1 MKSIILKTM
10 YTINLGYKLILFI
23 SSLGLYFICLI
34 FSSIRLKQLSNR
46 SLEKAARICLMA
58 LGVKVIINKKNR
70 IYNNRKEIHIA
81 NHESPLDALITQG
94 YFCMPS
100 LTTAHLHI
108 SKILPGIEFVITK
121 YGHIPFDYKN
131 NKSRIKAL
139 KKIIN
144 TFKYNDKIFYYP
156 SGSLMTPI
164 HKRFSNSVGFLSKIE
179 NANIVA
185 WHFKY
190 FNRDYKEIK
199 LNYDPLKLI
208 ISRIKGKK
216 IIVECNQLSIFKY
229 EDSKNSN
236 IMSEEIKS
244 LYNNLYEKEIFN

>member
-1 MKSIILKTM
+1 MNGKSIISKILKL
-10 YTINLGYKLILFI
+10 IIISYKITLFIYSLSLYLLSILFI
-23 SSLGLYFICLI
+23 FIKLK
-34 FSSIRLKQLSNR
+34 RLFKIT
-46 SLEKAARICLMA
+46 LEKAARICLMA
-58 LGVKVIINKKNR
+58 LGVNVIINKKDR

-108 SKILPGIEFVITK
+108 SKILPGIELVITK

-131 NKSRIKAL
+131 HKSRIKAL

-144 TFKYNDKIFYYP
+144 SFKYNDKIFYYP

-190 FNRDYKEIK
+190 LNRDYKEIK

-208 ISRIKGKK
+208 ISRIKGKE
-216 IIVECNQLSIFKY
+216 IIVECNQSKIFKFK
-229 EDSKNSN
+229 ESTNLN
-236 IMSEEIKS
+236 IISEEIRS
-244 LYNNLYEKEIFN
+244 FYFDLYEN